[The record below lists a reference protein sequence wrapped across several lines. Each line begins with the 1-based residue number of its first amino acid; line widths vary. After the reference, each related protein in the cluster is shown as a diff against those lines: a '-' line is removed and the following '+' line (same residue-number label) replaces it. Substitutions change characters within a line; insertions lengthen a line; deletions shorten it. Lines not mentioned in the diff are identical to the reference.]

1 MTAPLNATGATPTPS
16 PIIVT
21 INKDQFEAAV
31 QQYLNLSP
39 VKAELTVIKSLA
51 WPKCCVP
58 PALWTTMADLE
69 QLIAITASACEM
81 AKVAILKQYDPNNML
96 GSKVDN
102 EIVIAVAVNIVGNSI
117 TFSGVL
123 GFLVEQVKEELLR
136 MLISI
141 WVDQQPANWIAI
153 AEKILGITF

>member
-1 MTAPLNATGATPTPS
+1 MTAPLNVTGTTPAPS

-21 INKDQFEAAV
+21 INKAQFEAAV
-31 QQYLNLSP
+31 QQYLDLSP
-39 VKAELTVIKSLA
+39 VKAELTVVKSLA

-69 QLIAITASACEM
+69 QLIAISASACEL
-81 AKVAILKQYDPNNML
+81 AKVAILKQYDPSNLL

-102 EIVIAVAVNIVGNSI
+102 EIVVAVAVNIVGAAI
-117 TFSGVL
+117 TFTGVL

-136 MLISI
+136 MLISM
-141 WVDQQPANWIAI
+141 WVDQKPTDWLVI
-153 AEKILGITF
+153 AEEILGITL